1 MKKIVIIGAVGG
13 GATAAGQIRFYDPKA
28 HIVVFDRDSTMSYA
42 ACGTPYVIG
51 DVIEDERSLIMADPE
66 QFKTKRD
73 IDVKLRHE
81 VLKIERETKTV
92 HVRNIETGELFE
104 EPYDVLILAPGGS
117 AIVPD
122 ISELNSSKTFTLRS
136 YGDMQKIDQF
146 IKSERPKSC
155 VVSGGG
161 FIGLEMAENL
171 KNLGLDVS
179 LVHKSPTIMSILDTD
194 ISLIIEKELSL
205 HGVKLIT
212 GTAIEKTEGKSI
224 KLENGIVLQA
234 DFIIM
239 SIGLKPNTELAE
251 NAGLNIGE
259 TGGIRTN
266 EFMQTN
272 DPFIYA
278 IGDASEN
285 FDMVT
290 GDPKRVPLASP
301 AHRQAFIAAR
311 HLMGDKIAKK
321 GLLGT
326 SVLKVFSLTAAMTG
340 LNEKAITDKKL
351 DFATVVHTGNSNA
364 GYYPEHS
371 KITLK
376 VHYDPRTRKIL
387 GAQCIGGKGVDKR
400 IDVLVTAIYAGLTVD
415 DLQALEL
422 CYAPPYSSP
431 KDPINMIGY
440 KAITEK

>member
-1 MKKIVIIGAVGG
+1 MKKVVIIGAVGG
-13 GATAAGQIRFYDPKA
+13 GATVAGQLRFYDSDM

-51 DVIEDERSLIMADPE
+51 NVIQDEQSIIMTTPE
-66 QFKTKRD
+66 KFKKKRD
-73 IDVKLRHE
+73 VTVKLHHE
-81 VLKIERETKTV
+81 VLMINRDAKTV
-92 HVRNIETGELFE
+92 LVKNMITGEQFE
-104 EPYDVLILAPGGS
+104 EPYDTLILAPGGS
-117 AIVPD
+117 AIIPKIEGLD
-122 ISELNSSKTFTLRS
+122 SSKVFTLRNFE
-136 YGDMQKIDQF
+136 DMQRIDHY
-146 IKSERPKSC
+146 IKSEKPKSC
-155 VVSGGG
+155 IVSGGG

-171 KNLGLDVS
+171 KNLGLEVS

-194 ISLIIEKELSL
+194 MSLLIEKELAI
-205 HGVKLIT
+205 HDVKLLT
-212 GTAIEKTEGKSI
+212 GTMIEKTDGTNI
-224 KLENGIVLQA
+224 KLSNDIELQA

-239 SIGLKPNTELAE
+239 SVGLKPNTTLAE
-251 NAGLNIGE
+251 KAGLAIGE
-259 TGGIRTN
+259 TGGIKAN

-272 DPFIYA
+272 DPSIYA

-285 FDMVT
+285 FDLVT

-301 AHRQAFIAAR
+301 AHRQAFIVAR
-311 HLMGDKIAKK
+311 HITGDKIAKT

-340 LNEKAITDKKL
+340 LNERTIKEKNISY
-351 DFATVVHTGNSNA
+351 ATVVHNGNSNA

-371 KITLK
+371 NITLK
-376 VHYDPRTRKIL
+376 VHYDPKTRKLL
-387 GAQCIGGKGVDKR
+387 GAQCVGGKGVDKR
-400 IDVLVTAIYAGLTVD
+400 IDVIVTAIYGGLTID

-440 KAITEK
+440 KAIAK